1 MGHHRF
7 HIGIDV
13 IILTEEIVFVVGLSV
28 KSVVRPQKMDKIN
41 FIKMLAVGEDTDFT
55 VNGNEVIVIYDNH
68 VAVFVFDK
76 EGGLKFTFM
85 RARYG
90 AAI

>member
-1 MGHHRF
+1 
-7 HIGIDV
+7 
-13 IILTEEIVFVVGLSV
+13 
-28 KSVVRPQKMDKIN
+28 MDKVN
-41 FIKMLAVGEDTDFT
+41 FIKMLAVGEDVDFT

-68 VAVFVFDK
+68 VAVFVFDR
-76 EGGLKFTFM
+76 EGNLKFTFM